1 MTIPAKD
8 LLVKMVTAIENGHE
22 NSFDELDLSVGP
34 RFVEELIRLGYAGR
48 KNNILQSVYV
58 LPYGFEEA
66 KK

>member
-1 MTIPAKD
+1 MTIHAKD
-8 LLVKMVTAIENGHE
+8 LLLKMVSAIENGHE
-22 NSFDELDLSVGP
+22 NSFDELDLNAGP
-34 RFVEELIRLGYAGR
+34 RFVQELISLGYVGR